1 MSAFAELGLS
11 QPLVAA
17 VDRLGFVEPT
27 PIQQEI
33 IPQLLQDRT
42 DCVGLAQTGT
52 GKTAAFGLPLLQ
64 RLNLEQRE
72 VQALVLAPTRE
83 LCLQISKEV
92 SSFGQQMKGLRI
104 ATVYGGADIQQQIR
118 TLKKG
123 AQLVVA
129 TPGRLRDLIRRR
141 AISFDALRTVVL
153 DEADEMLNMGFRE
166 EIDDILDHC
175 PTERSIWLF
184 SATMSKDVHR
194 ISKTYM
200 QAPIEVKT
208 HQGPAGSAQIDHQYV
223 LVHKNDKYD
232 ALKRFM
238 DADPDLYAVTFC
250 RTRAETTEV
259 ADRLSRDGYA
269 ADAIHGEL
277 KQSQRDR
284 VMRRFRNKDIR
295 MLVATDVAA
304 RGIDV
309 EKLTHI
315 FHLNIPDDRSFY
327 THRSGRTG
335 RAGEKGISM
344 VLASPGQMRFVKDL
358 ERSLKLNF
366 DRVQIPDANS
376 IMEQRMHETFQEI
389 IATDIHP
396 KAEEY
401 LGMLETYVAGMTGEE
416 FLLRLASQLI
426 RKQEEQVGLDRD
438 LNLSK
443 KKPREQRT
451 SNESRVRLFINVG
464 AVDVKDKGGFLS
476 FLCEGSG
483 ITGSQVGKIDLQ
495 RIHTFFDVDESV
507 ADQVK
512 KSFRHA
518 ELNGRDLRVN
528 TGTSTGRPKSKKK
541 KKGKKKGKKKS

>member
-64 RLNLEQRE
+64 RLNLDQRE

-92 SSFGQQMKGLRI
+92 NSFGQQMKGLRM

-118 TLKKG
+118 SLKKG

-141 AISFDALRTVVL
+141 AISFDSLRTVVL

-175 PTERSIWLF
+175 PEERSIWLF
-184 SATMSKDVHR
+184 SATMSKDVRR

-200 QAPIEVKT
+200 QDPIEVKT
-208 HQGPAGSAQIDHQYV
+208 HQGPSGSDQIDHQYV

-238 DADPDLYAVTFC
+238 DSDPDLYAVTFC

-315 FHLNIPDDRSFY
+315 FHLNIPDDRAFY

-376 IMEQRMHETFQEI
+376 IMEQQMHETFQEI
-389 IATDIHP
+389 VATDIHP

-416 FLLRLASQLI
+416 FLLRMASQLI

-443 KKPREQRT
+443 KKPREQRM

-507 ADQVK
+507 AEQVK

-518 ELNGRDLRVN
+518 ELNGRALRVN
-528 TGTSTGRPKSKKK
+528 TGTSTGSPKSKKK
-541 KKGKKKGKKKS
+541 KKGKKRGKKKG